1 MYKRVSRTG
10 GDTEVVGTGERRG
23 LCRSADPS
31 LGRSLRVHRLRPSA
45 FLLFCFLPFP
55 CPVAAGPSPG
65 PPSVGLCLCLTA
77 PGGSLGAFGAGGP
90 WTCTWD
96 AVKMRLLRDGFYPS
110 FPAFPRAPGALP
122 SPLTVGP
129 LSICPSGVRGP
140 LWTQTVPATLF
151 SALRGP
157 GHLHHRVVEGTS
169 GFPGS
174 TLTVRFPCV
183 LQYLMRRICF

>member
-10 GDTEVVGTGERRG
+10 GDTEVVGTGERCG

-31 LGRSLRVHRLRPSA
+31 LGRSLRVRRLRPPA
-45 FLLFCFLPFP
+45 LLFSPLPLSGGRRAEPWSSF
-55 CPVAAGPSPG
+55 CGPVSLPH
-65 PPSVGLCLCLTA
+65 
-77 PGGSLGAFGAGGP
+77 GSWRLFGALGEGGP
-90 WTCTWD
+90 WTCARD
-96 AVKMRLLRDGFYPS
+96 AVKMRLLREGFHRS
-110 FPAFPRAPGALP
+110 FPAFLRTPGALP

-129 LSICPSGVRGP
+129 LSVCPSGVRGR

-174 TLTVRFPCV
+174 TLTVTFPCV
-183 LQYLMRRICF
+183 LQYLMRQICF